1 MIINNSLDEVKKRE
15 NALSIIKSIVENEG
29 RSSLFDL
36 TGLSGGFIATPSEIS
51 LLETYVGPAIF
62 EDALQ
67 EVGIEH
73 MGGEKVLPINRTSS
87 GILATILTLVE
98 KDTNV
103 VHYLAELPAH
113 PSIPRS
119 CKIVGANYFE
129 TDVFDEFSIPEN
141 TSLVVVTGS
150 TMDHKVIDEDE
161 FKKVIEMAHEKNI
174 PVMVDDA
181 SGARL
186 RTVVFNQAKAC
197 DLGADIA
204 ITSTDKLMPGPRGGL
219 MAGRKDLIDEIKVK
233 VNQFGLEAQPPA
245 VLAMLN
251 GIKNFN
257 GDNLVKSF
265 ARKDELFDLL
275 NERFSHFEKT
285 PTGVMVSPEGLADEI
300 DISHNLSQNDLAYV
314 FSFILLKDYG
324 IITIPPVSM
333 PGASATIR
341 FDLSTSDAFDLD
353 LNDLNKK
360 IVSSFEKLLDVIP
373 NEEKCREI
381 VFSF

>member
-1 MIINNSLDEVKKRE
+1 MIVDSSLDEVKKRE
-15 NALSIIKSIVENEG
+15 NALSIIKNIVETEG

-36 TGLSGGFIATPSEIS
+36 TGLSGGFIASPSEIS

-62 EDALQ
+62 EEALQ
-67 EVGIEH
+67 EAGIQH
-73 MGGEKVLPINRTSS
+73 MGGEKVIALNRTSS
-87 GILATILTLVE
+87 GILATILTLVN
-98 KDTNV
+98 KGSNV

-119 CKIVGANYFE
+119 CKLVGADYSE

-150 TMDHKVIDEDE
+150 TMDHKVIDEEE
-161 FKKVIEMAHEKNI
+161 FKKVIEMAHERDI

-186 RTVVFNQAKAC
+186 RTVIFNQAKAC
-197 DLGADIA
+197 DLGADIS

-219 MAGRKDLIDEIKVK
+219 MAGRQELIDKIKVK

-257 GDNLVKSF
+257 EDNLINSF
-265 ARKDELFDLL
+265 SRKEELYELLSKKFD
-275 NERFSHFEKT
+275 NFEKT
-285 PTGVMVSPEGLADEI
+285 PTGVMISPEGLCNEI
-300 DISHNLSQNDLAYV
+300 DAKHDLSDTDLAFV

-341 FDLSTSDAFDLD
+341 FDLSTKDAFNLD

-360 IVSSFEKLLDVIP
+360 IESSFDKLQSVIA

-381 VFSF
+381 VFTS

>member
-265 ARKDELFDLL
+265 ARKEELFDLL
-275 NERFSHFEKT
+275 NERFNHFEKT
-285 PTGVMVSPEGLADEI
+285 PTGVMVSPEGLANEI
-300 DISHNLSQNDLAYV
+300 DISHDLSQNDLAYV
-314 FSFILLKDYG
+314 FSFILLKDHG